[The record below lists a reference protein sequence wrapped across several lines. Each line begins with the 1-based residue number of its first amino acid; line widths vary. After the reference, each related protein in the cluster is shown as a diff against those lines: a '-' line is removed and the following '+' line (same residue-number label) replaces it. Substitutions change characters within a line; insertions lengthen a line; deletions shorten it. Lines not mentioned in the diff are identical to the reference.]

1 VRRFGGK
8 LAGIAGVVVSVSW
21 LMTTEEGARLVT
33 ATSVLFVLASMIV
46 WKVASRVSY
55 SRRKRQAME

>member
-1 VRRFGGK
+1 
-8 LAGIAGVVVSVSW
+8 
-21 LMTTEEGARLVT
+21 MTTEEGARLVT

-55 SRRKRQAME
+55 SRRKRQAVE